1 MRVFRLEVFPANLC
15 LRSAPVLLLVLLL
28 SACST
33 SQQVMKASEPR
44 PVQEPVKNAEPKPE
58 MSEQDMFRAAGTAF
72 RDKDYETSATLY
84 LKLIEK
90 APEGRYANVSRF
102 NGGLSLE
109 RLKRYSEAVP
119 YYEEVAKRTAGSK
132 DAHDAF
138 FRAATC
144 MQSAERWDEAKKYW
158 TRVLKPEY
166 AQISEHDQMEAHVK
180 RAWAYEKLGDMARAE
195 RDYKGVFRLH
205 RNNLDNRLIRTTP
218 LVALAHQ
225 RVGYLYG
232 SLVDSIQIMLPVER
246 MARDIEEK
254 ANYFLKAQSHLLD
267 AIRRHHP
274 EHSLAAGH
282 RLGTLF
288 ESFYLDL
295 MNAEVPEELGKDDHV
310 VYIQELKKKVRP
322 LIEKAVYTYRR
333 TVELGNRLD
342 YNGAWTK
349 KARLSLKRLE
359 SYIAAEAAKEV
370 PPKGKEVLPKGKEVL
385 PEGTTEE

>member
-1 MRVFRLEVFPANLC
+1 MSVRRPEVLERN
-15 LRSAPVLLLVLLL
+15 RSLTFVAVLGLIVLM

-33 SQQVMKASEPR
+33 SQKAIKVTEHK
-44 PVQEPVKNAEPKPE
+44 VNVEPVKTPVPEPE
-58 MSEQDMFRAAGTAF
+58 LSEQDVFRAAGAAF
-72 RDKDYETSATLY
+72 RDKDYEKSAKLY
-84 LKLIEK
+84 LELIAR
-90 APEGRYANVSRF
+90 APDGRYANVSRF
-102 NGGLSLE
+102 NGALSLE
-109 RLKRYSEAVP
+109 RLKRYDEAVP
-119 YYEEVAKRTAGSK
+119 YYEEVAKRTGGSK
-132 DAHDAF
+132 DAHDAL

-144 MQSAERWDEAKKYW
+144 MQSAERWKEANGFW

-166 AQISEHDQMEAHVK
+166 AQISEHDQMEAYVK
-180 RAWAYEKLGDMARAE
+180 RAWTYEKVGDMARAE
-195 RDYKGVFRLH
+195 RDYKAVFRLH

-267 AIRRHHP
+267 AVRRHHP
-274 EHSLAAGH
+274 THSLAAGH
-282 RLGTLF
+282 RLGSLF

-295 MNAEVPEELGKDDHV
+295 MNAEVPQELGKDDHV
-310 VYIQELKKKVRP
+310 IYIEELKKKVRP

-342 YNGAWTK
+342 YNGEWTK
-349 KARLSLKRLE
+349 KARVSLKRLE
-359 SYIAAEAAKEV
+359 SYIAAEAAKETV
-370 PPKGKEVLPKGKEVL
+370 PESTTKE
-385 PEGTTEE
+385 